1 MTIDEILECLERRR
15 IRATYGAVAE
25 VLNTANGTSYI
36 ARGVSVLLGER
47 RPRASWVVSSQDLE
61 PTEYSPQEKHPEL
74 YRYPHAIKTG
84 LRKCRSVHPLSSAVS
99 AGQAAA
105 ETGRELSR
113 PCRRRRPQ

>member
-84 LRKCRSVHPLSSAVS
+84 LRLYKLIRKCR
-99 AGQAAA
+99 Q
-105 ETGRELSR
+105 E
-113 PCRRRRPQ
+113 PQST